1 MECKYEEVY
10 LVLFEDELVYA
21 SEGKEF
27 AEAYI
32 GRKIDEIRE
41 SNFYEMKKD
50 KEDISDCLEVEY
62 QIGYDS
68 DEEHMYEMHKVEL
81 QGKSVRD
88 WMEVDGKEIS
98 VSSIY
103 RFLENSHFEEFY

>member
-32 GRKIDEIRE
+32 GRK
-41 SNFYEMKKD
+41 
-50 KEDISDCLEVEY
+50 
-62 QIGYDS
+62 
-68 DEEHMYEMHKVEL
+68 
-81 QGKSVRD
+81 
-88 WMEVDGKEIS
+88 
-98 VSSIY
+98 
-103 RFLENSHFEEFY
+103 